1 MFVCLRFQ
9 EFNRSVMPDQKI
21 VHITVFAS
29 GRGSNFRAVHKALL
43 AAPDVPAR
51 IVLCVSNNPS
61 PGAFEYAEEHGITTR
76 RLSPKMFPDNQ
87 DAYQQSLRSLLNE
100 YGTDLILLAGYMRK
114 LPPEVV
120 AEYRGR
126 ILNVH
131 PGLLPD
137 FGGQGMYGMNV
148 HRAVLEAGRTES
160 GPTVHLADEEYDTG
174 PIIASCKVPVKA
186 DDTPESLAERVL
198 DAEHEL
204 LPKVVLA
211 AAERLSMGQDIVPID
226 FE

>member
-1 MFVCLRFQ
+1 
-9 EFNRSVMPDQKI
+9 MPDQKT
-21 VHITVFAS
+21 VNITVFAS
-29 GRGSNFRAVHKALL
+29 GRGSNFQAVHQALL
-43 AAPDVPAR
+43 AEPDIPAR
-51 IVLCVSNNPS
+51 IALCVSNNPS
-61 PGAFEYAEEHGITTR
+61 PGAFEYAKEHGIATH
-76 RLSPKMFPDNQ
+76 RLSPKMFPD
-87 DAYQQSLRSLLNE
+87 DPDTYQRTLRSLLKE

-120 AEYRGR
+120 ADYRGR

-148 HRAVLEAGRTES
+148 HRAVLEAGKTES
-160 GPTVHLADEEYDTG
+160 GPTVHLADEDYDTG

-198 DAEHEL
+198 HAEHEL

-211 AAERLSMGQDIVPID
+211 AVVRLSEGQDIVAMD